1 MINVLICIFIVVI
14 FTLTTL
20 MGYIFTL
27 LVYVRLLII
36 WMTYLSVITEL
47 IALIIFLVYI
57 GAMAVL
63 FIYVRAVSPNKVIV
77 SSVFNFSSLFSFR
90 GLIVCIAAF
99 VYGSIWR
106 LSDLMNLNIVNEMFT
121 GWGVYL
127 RFFIASTLIII
138 LAAVTFISPSSSTFR
153 CNN

>member
-77 SSVFNFSSLFSFR
+77 SSGFNFSSLFTFR

-99 VYGSIWR
+99 VYGSI
-106 LSDLMNLNIVNEMFT
+106 
-121 GWGVYL
+121 
-127 RFFIASTLIII
+127 
-138 LAAVTFISPSSSTFR
+138 
-153 CNN
+153 